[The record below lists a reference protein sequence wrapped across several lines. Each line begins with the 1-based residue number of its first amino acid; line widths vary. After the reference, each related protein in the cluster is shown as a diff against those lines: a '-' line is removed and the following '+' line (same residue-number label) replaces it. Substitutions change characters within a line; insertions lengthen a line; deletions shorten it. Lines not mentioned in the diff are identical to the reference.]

1 MKNLKIFFLLIVC
14 MSTVWNEICAEKRG
28 AHRDTIN
35 IENEAVRYVM
45 SLSNSDFRVTDGKLP
60 QKFYDEA
67 RSYRPDQP
75 VGKTIAFSAP
85 VTVANAKVYAANNKK
100 MKNADFIGE
109 FKLANGYGQCELKNL
124 VPQQTYYYKVVSDK
138 GRTIAKGSFLVSG
151 QVRMIAIDGGFN
163 IRDLGGWKGLD
174 NHTVRYEQIYRGG
187 SLGGTDKDGM
197 RSQISDADKSE
208 LYRIGIR
215 AQLDLRAKTDGGLYR
230 GEGSLHSYSMGATP
244 LLKADFNNT
253 MTDNGA
259 YNKDQSVISDVAW
272 IIYELRR
279 GRPVYFNCRQGAD
292 RTGTVA
298 FLIEGLLGC
307 YDHQNGSG
315 GNQMAIDYELTG
327 FSQANL
333 IDNWKVATSCRP
345 AAEAYNN
352 THKLFR
358 QLMELK
364 ASEPGI
370 ELATLQQKCYYYLNR
385 YSGKWHGDIKHIDSS
400 DIDWFIMHMLGMNA
414 QTYAKFKPAWASKG
428 NNLKETAEACA
439 TVVTYCE

>member
-1 MKNLKIFFLLIVC
+1 MINQRISYLLIVC
-14 MSTVWNEICAEKRG
+14 MATAWNEIYAERREM
-28 AHRDTIN
+28 HRDTIN

-45 SLSNSDFRVTDGKLP
+45 SLSNSDFRATEGNMI
-60 QKFYDEA
+60 QNFYDA
-67 RSYRPDQP
+67 SRSYRPDQP
-75 VGKTIAFSAP
+75 VGKTIAFSSPTPA
-85 VTVANAKVYAANNKK
+85 TSAKVYVANNRR

-109 FKLANGYGQCELKNL
+109 FMLLDRQGQCEIKNL
-124 VPQQTYYYKVVSDK
+124 VPQRTYYYKVVSDK
-138 GRTIAKGSFLVSG
+138 CRAIASGSFFTSG
-151 QVRMIAIDGGFN
+151 LVRMIAIDGGFN

-187 SLGGTDKDGM
+187 SLGGTDKNGTCT
-197 RSQISDADKSE
+197 QISDADRNE
-208 LYRIGIR
+208 LYRIGVR

-230 GEGSLHSYSMGATP
+230 GEGSLHSYSMGKTP
-244 LLKADFNNT
+244 LRNADFNNT

-307 YDHQNGSG
+307 YGRQNGSG

-385 YSGKWHGDIKHIDSS
+385 YSGKWRDDTKHIDSA
-400 DIDWFIMHMLGMNA
+400 DIDWFIMHMLDMNA
-414 QTYAKFKPAWASKG
+414 QTYAKYKPVWASKG

-439 TVVTYCE
+439 NVVSYCE